1 MSNEQNQSTESFPT
15 VYELPFWKPY
25 QGKGAAFIVEASLRG
40 IFFTFMPEGPGEKE
54 FNPTRKVVFKVGAP
68 DVAEMLA
75 VLGGFKEAAGP
86 LDKDGKPKGLY
97 HKNSKGNCIFQMQY
111 NAEKNGFYVSVS
123 QDKEGDKNRIGL
135 GISQPEGILLAE
147 FLKAVMLN
155 ALFLREPW
163 SKGEQEQGNNDA
175 PAKPEPAKTGKTAA
189 KTSVGTTSVPKTTK
203 TPVPIDTGDDI
214 PF

>member
-1 MSNEQNQSTESFPT
+1 MSNEQKQSTELFPT
-15 VYELPFWKPY
+15 VYDLPFWKPY
-25 QGKGAAFIVEASLRG
+25 QGKGAAFLVEASLRG

-54 FNPTRKVVFKVGAP
+54 FNADRKVVFKVGAA

-86 LDKDGKPKGLY
+86 VDKDGKPKGLY

-123 QDKEGDKNRIGL
+123 QDKEGDKNRVGL
-135 GISQPEGILLAE
+135 GISQAEGILLAE

-155 ALFLREPW
+155 ALFLRKPW
-163 SKGEQEQGNNDA
+163 SKDGDGEA
-175 PAKPEPAKTGKTAA
+175 ATPPAKPEPAKTSKTTTKTTVNTNAA
-189 KTSVGTTSVPKTTK
+189 PKNTK
-203 TPVPIDTGDDI
+203 TPVPIDAGDDI